1 MVHIGKIIEV
11 ELKKK
16 RYSVSEFAKIINTDR
31 NNVYHIFKRKSLD
44 TDLLYKI
51 SIALGHNFFLEY
63 NPLGD
68 INTVSKN
75 DSKEISCS
83 ELKEWLVE
91 QLKVL
96 SKNKKK

>member
-1 MVHIGKIIEV
+1 MVNIGKIIKA

-16 RYSVSEFAKIINTDR
+16 RFSVAEFAKIINTDR
-31 NNVYHIFKRKSLD
+31 NNVYHIFKRKSID

-51 SIALGHNFFLEY
+51 SIALEYNFFLEY
-63 NPLGD
+63 NPLNSL
-68 INTVSKN
+68 NTLSN
-75 DSKEISCS
+75 DDSKEISCG

-96 SKNKKK
+96 SKSKRK

>member
-1 MVHIGKIIEV
+1 MVHIGKMIEV

-16 RYSVSEFAKIINTDR
+16 RCSVAEFAKKINTDR
-31 NNVYHIFKRKSLD
+31 NNVYNIFKRKSID

-51 SIALGHNFFLEY
+51 SIALEYNFFLAY
-63 NPLGD
+63 DPIGNVSTL
-68 INTVSKN
+68 SKN
-75 DSKEISCS
+75 DSKEISCG

-96 SKNKKK
+96 SKTKNK